1 VRAIHRSLPLFA
13 VLLLAGCSGTPRPV
27 APPQAKLQEP
37 PAVSS
42 CRARGALPD
51 PVCTPGITNPEV
63 TQENIF
69 QTICVPGWTRTI
81 RPPTSYTIALKLR
94 QMVEYGIQDLP
105 PSAVEE
111 DHLIPLAVGG
121 HPTDPRNLW
130 PEPWDGPDGAHA
142 KDRVENAL
150 HRLVC
155 SGQMSLEEAQRR
167 IRTDWTTAL
176 P

>member
-1 VRAIHRSLPLFA
+1 MKTIRRSLPLFA
-13 VLLLAGCSGTPRPV
+13 VLLVAGCSGVPGPV
-27 APPQAKLQEP
+27 APTQANIP
-37 PAVSS
+37 GAPAVSS
-42 CRARGALPD
+42 CRARAALPD
-51 PVCTPGITNPEV
+51 PVCTPGVTNTEV

-69 QTICVPGWTRTI
+69 QTICVAGRTRTI
-81 RPPTSYTIALKLR
+81 RPPTSYTNALKLR
-94 QMVEYGIQDLP
+94 QMTEYGIQDLS

-142 KDRVENAL
+142 KDRIENAF
-150 HRLVC
+150 HRLMC
-155 SGQMSLEEAQRR
+155 SGQMTLDEAQRR
-167 IRTDWTTAL
+167 SRTDWTTAL

>member
-1 VRAIHRSLPLFA
+1 VRAIRRSLPLFA
-13 VLLLAGCSGTPRPV
+13 VLLVAGCSSTPGPFTPTQTNPPGTS
-27 APPQAKLQEP
+27 
-37 PAVSS
+37 AVGS
-42 CRARGALPD
+42 CHARGALPD
-51 PVCTPGITNPEV
+51 PSCTPGVTNLEV

-81 RPPTSYTIALKLR
+81 RPPTSYTNALKLR
-94 QMVEYGIQDLP
+94 QMAEYGIQDLP

-142 KDRVENAL
+142 KDRIENAL

-155 SGQMSLEEAQRR
+155 SGQMTLEEAQRR
-167 IRTDWTTAL
+167 IGTDWTTAL

>member
-1 VRAIHRSLPLFA
+1 M
-13 VLLLAGCSGTPRPV
+13 
-27 APPQAKLQEP
+27 
-37 PAVSS
+37 SS
-42 CRARGALPD
+42 CRARGPLPD
-51 PVCTPGITNPEV
+51 PVCTPGVTNPEV

-69 QTICVPGWTRTI
+69 QTICVAGWTRTI
-81 RPPTSYTIALKLR
+81 RPPTSYTNALKLR
-94 QMVEYGIQDLP
+94 QMAEYGIQDLP

-142 KDRVENAL
+142 KDRIENAL
-150 HRLVC
+150 HRLMC
-155 SGQMSLEEAQRR
+155 SGQMTLEEAQRR